1 MTRIVRNEQLGRGWS
16 IPVLP
21 DERTRS
27 LLWSVGTD
35 KVLQSIY
42 IILDTEPGERVM
54 RPSFGCG
61 LRQYLM
67 APNTAGTRALIQRE
81 VNASIR
87 LWEPRVSVKQLTV
100 TVGADPAMILIH
112 IEYVH
117 NRDGSS
123 GSLVYPFYLERS

>member
-16 IPVLP
+16 LPVRP

-27 LLWSVGTD
+27 LLWSAGTD
-35 KVLQSIY
+35 KVLQSII
-42 IILDTEPGERVM
+42 IILDTEPGERLM
-54 RPSFGCG
+54 RPNFGCG

-81 VNASIR
+81 VSASIR
-87 LWEPRVSVKQLTV
+87 LWESRISLKKVTV
-100 TVGADPAMILIH
+100 TAAADPAMVLIH
-112 IEYVH
+112 IEYEH